1 MPSVFSKILPRDAVE
16 RENEKRWVEHRS
28 PPIPIIEKELQ
39 EPKKGEFLKFWVYS
53 NPSDTDSAKN
63 YINVRIY
70 KVGTPENWLKTMED
84 IDTLI
89 KGQALTTA
97 DQKITLARSIL
108 KGDAKRV
115 FEMQAKTIIDDADV
129 EEGLTDADFHK
140 CIAAVTKHV
149 FPRNAL
155 AIQKRWM
162 LRWMRKPRELNVRQY
177 VARVK

>member
-1 MPSVFSKILPRDAVE
+1 M
-16 RENEKRWVEHRS
+16 
-28 PPIPIIEKELQ
+28 
-39 EPKKGEFLKFWVYS
+39 
-53 NPSDTDSAKN
+53 
-63 YINVRIY
+63 RIY

-97 DQKITLARSIL
+97 DQKFTLARAIL

-140 CIAAVTKHV
+140 CIAAVTKNV

-162 LRWMRKPRELNVRQY
+162 CR
-177 VARVK
+177 